1 MANPQLENGYTRLA
15 NELLDNI
22 VRMPLTPYEFKV
34 ILFVIRKTD
43 GYQKKMNNITN
54 SQIVKGT
61 GIYKSNVSR
70 TISKLLNRRML
81 IRIGKLIGVQK
92 DYELWL
98 PKLSQQ
104 ITIDTKV
111 ISQDNNDNNQLPGQ
125 MTKVIS
131 ADNKKLSK
139 QITKVI
145 SADNY
150 TRSLKKKE
158 SINKRIIY
166 RSIDPDKYIKGKHGH
181 LVRR

>member
-131 ADNKKLSK
+131 ADN
-139 QITKVI
+139 
-145 SADNY
+145 Y